1 MAPPPGGLG
10 QLGAEPMII
19 LLPPPPPPPP
29 PERPDVV
36 QHLEVDI
43 VVAACTLCLALLLM
57 QLLHWRPSGLLTH
70 SGLCML
76 VGMGLNFSVWTVS
89 SSMSQPQTISL
100 VVSSSM
106 HEIVYF
112 VLIPPIIFEAGFS
125 MRKRGFF
132 DNLVPILL
140 YAVVGTLISTF
151 TAGAMLFG
159 LAKGGVLS
167 PDFTVGH
174 CLLFAALISPTD
186 PVATLSVLREVAGA
200 PAMLRNCI
208 FGEATLNDAL
218 SIVIFNVLSA
228 NFFALREDL
237 ADLVAADIAREL
249 LVSMGGSFL
258 VGTACGLGAALA
270 TRRISMLGVEAYA
283 AAAAKA
289 AADTP
294 GASWPASPESMY
306 DRQQQRQQRQEQ
318 QQQRTP
324 HPPHPPSWPD
334 APASAEVPSRAE
346 VPHAELSLILTSAIL
361 TFSASERLGFSGI
374 AALFAFG
381 VLTRHYTFHN
391 LSSQAQSA
399 STTLF
404 LTLATLCETSLSTL
418 LGVAAFDYVVW
429 FGVDREAD
437 SMLYT
442 NGGAHSL
449 AVVTLPVLF
458 IARACNIFPLT
469 ALANCLRR
477 GRGRGGR
484 KQRIS
489 WQMQVVMWFSG
500 MRGAL
505 SFALVVTLS
514 ERRSPH
520 LTLPLPIYHQLV
532 SATLVT
538 IVVTTL
544 LMAPATRPLVRSLR
558 LGVDGTTEQGKEL
571 AAALLTGTGGDEGEG
586 YGGGGGGD
594 RVGAVGEKGSRRGGR
609 HRGGRGGGVEA
620 AAPSPIQPLGRFTS
634 SWSPDPPRSA
644 A

>member
-1 MAPPPGGLG
+1 M
-10 QLGAEPMII
+10 
-19 LLPPPPPPPP
+19 
-29 PERPDVV
+29 
-36 QHLEVDI
+36 
-43 VVAACTLCLALLLM
+43 
-57 QLLHWRPSGLLTH
+57 
-70 SGLCML
+70 
-76 VGMGLNFSVWTVS
+76 
-89 SSMSQPQTISL
+89 
-100 VVSSSM
+100 
-106 HEIVYF
+106 
-112 VLIPPIIFEAGFS
+112 
-125 MRKRGFF
+125 
-132 DNLVPILL
+132 
-140 YAVVGTLISTF
+140 
-151 TAGAMLFG
+151 
-159 LAKGGVLS
+159 
-167 PDFTVGH
+167 
-174 CLLFAALISPTD
+174 
-186 PVATLSVLREVAGA
+186 
-200 PAMLRNCI
+200 
-208 FGEATLNDAL
+208 
-218 SIVIFNVLSA
+218 
-228 NFFALREDL
+228 
-237 ADLVAADIAREL
+237 
-249 LVSMGGSFL
+249 
-258 VGTACGLGAALA
+258 
-270 TRRISMLGVEAYA
+270 
-283 AAAAKA
+283 
-289 AADTP
+289 
-294 GASWPASPESMY
+294 
-306 DRQQQRQQRQEQ
+306 
-318 QQQRTP
+318 
-324 HPPHPPSWPD
+324 
-334 APASAEVPSRAE
+334 PSRAE

-391 LSSQAQSA
+391 LSPQAQSA

-442 NGGAHSL
+442 NGGAHAL

-586 YGGGGGGD
+586 YGGGGGG
-594 RVGAVGEKGSRRGGR
+594 RPRGRGGREGSRRGGR
-609 HRGGRGGGVEA
+609 HRGGRDGGVEA
-620 AAPSPIQPLGRFTS
+620 ARRRS
-634 SWSPDPPRSA
+634 SRSA
-644 A
+644 VSRAAGRQTPGRRRRLSSPSDGGACTVAVPGGALRGVGDGGGGGREVGGSRVTAEWGGAGGCHN